1 MFPTRCERP
10 LELPRSPCVDD
21 DHSSLKKILCA
32 LTKVDSWFPLTLEQ
46 SFFNLN
52 RDAPAL
58 HKVAGLELARF
69 DELLG
74 CKMWVRPRCGPRMW
88 DRCFKNWGLPNFIG
102 VAANMVKFGTVK
114 GGQNGG
120 STVNWANFFEG
131 GEILSPHPKEM
142 YHAEKPL
149 WPSPVTNALLRDDI
163 DDDVSFVSTR
173 PLRSQVMV
181 LYRFFKA
188 VWRVLFRSSSSS
200 PLTLPISLCLLTQHL
215 RTALS

>member
-1 MFPTRCERP
+1 MFPARCERP

-114 GGQNGG
+114 GGQKNGG

-131 GEILSPHPKEM
+131 GK
-142 YHAEKPL
+142 
-149 WPSPVTNALLRDDI
+149 
-163 DDDVSFVSTR
+163 
-173 PLRSQVMV
+173 
-181 LYRFFKA
+181 FFI
-188 VWRVLFRSSSSS
+188 SSSKGNVSRREA
-200 PLTLPISLCLLTQHL
+200 TLACSCNKRVTEG
-215 RTALS
+215 

>member
-1 MFPTRCERP
+1 
-10 LELPRSPCVDD
+10 
-21 DHSSLKKILCA
+21 
-32 LTKVDSWFPLTLEQ
+32 
-46 SFFNLN
+46 
-52 RDAPAL
+52 
-58 HKVAGLELARF
+58 
-69 DELLG
+69 
-74 CKMWVRPRCGPRMW
+74 
-88 DRCFKNWGLPNFIG
+88 
-102 VAANMVKFGTVK
+102 
-114 GGQNGG
+114 
-120 STVNWANFFEG
+120 
-131 GEILSPHPKEM
+131 M

-149 WPSPVTNALLRDDI
+149 WPAPVTNALLRDDI